1 MFYFLKLLNMLFI
14 NRKNELELLKNR
26 LDIFKNSIWQNTYH
40 LAFLWLRR
48 TGKTYLVK
56 YFYSQVLN
64 NYKDINIIFVDISKL
79 TESIIYFCEYI
90 IDEIIKSY
98 NPINTDKETFF
109 YNLKDD
115 KIFSQY
121 NIYSKQTDNTKIFDE
136 FLKLLTLISNYK
148 KLIIIFD
155 EFQDILE
162 FTKIKWLKNIDSIF
176 RSELQNQLN
185 IFYIITGSYP
195 TILRNLIQNPK
206 KKLYSHFDIYDIKNF
221 DKNSSIELINQFW
234 KDLANAEKIALYKAC
249 NWNPYL
255 ISLIIQKTDK
265 NLLWDLEQNLKNLLF
280 DKKWALYN
288 HYEYI
293 LEESLSKIQNSI
305 VLKWILKEISLS
317 YWLSLSE
324 ISKKLWYSP
333 QQILF
338 WIKQL
343 QKIDLIYQNDEKKWK
358 FQDVLFAY
366 FVAYSYS
373 WIENYEFERNA
384 YYLNEVNKLQEKLN
398 KALQELGKTK
408 EFELYYEI
416 KHNQW
421 NLWKG
426 IKLPLFKKIQ
436 KNYFTSFW
444 DEIDLYC
451 ETIKW
456 KKWIF
461 ELKYKSKAIWNK
473 EIEKFISKM
482 EADKY
487 IYISKSWFSEKI
499 DEKYIKDK
507 RIVLLNL

>member
-1 MFYFLKLLNMLFI
+1 MLFI
-14 NRKNELELLKNR
+14 NRKNELELLQNKLYN
-26 LDIFKNSIWQNTYH
+26 FKKSIWQNTYH
-40 LAFLWLRR
+40 IAFLWLRR

-56 YFYSQVLN
+56 YFYSQVLQKH
-64 NYKDINIIFVDISKL
+64 KDINIIFVDISKL
-79 TESIIYFCEYI
+79 TESIKYFCEYI

-98 NPINTDKETFF
+98 NFENYDKEMFF
-109 YNLKDD
+109 YDLKDD

-121 NIYSKQTDNTKIFDE
+121 KIYSKQTDKAKIFDE
-136 FLKLLTLISNYK
+136 FLKLLTLISNHK

-195 TILRNLIQNPK
+195 TILRDLIQNPK

-221 DKNSSIELINQFW
+221 DKEASIELINLYW
-234 KDLANAEKIALYKAC
+234 KDLVNAEKIALYKAC

-255 ISLIIQKTDK
+255 ISLIIQKIDK
-265 NLLWDLEQNLKNLLF
+265 NLLWNLEQNLKNLLF
-280 DKKWALYN
+280 DKKWALYT

-305 VLKWILKEISLS
+305 VLKWILKEMSL
-317 YWLSLSE
+317 YDWLSLTE
-324 ISKKLWYSP
+324 LSKILAYSP

-338 WIKQL
+338 GIKQL
-343 QKIDLIYQNDEKKWK
+343 QKIDLIYQNDEKKWR
-358 FQDVLFAY
+358 FLDVLFSY

-416 KHNQW
+416 KQNQW
-421 NLWKG
+421 KIWKDL
-426 IKLPLFKKIQ
+426 KLPLFRKIQ
-436 KNYFTSFW
+436 KNYFTNIW

-451 ETIKW
+451 ETIRW

-487 IYISKSWFSEKI
+487 IFISKSWFSEKI
-499 DEKYIKDK
+499 DSIYKNDS
-507 RIVLLNL
+507 RIVLISL